1 MLKHILLGFLNYR
14 PMTGYE
20 LKSIMDESTMHF
32 WHAYHSQIYTTLRK
46 LEEEGLV
53 ISETEE
59 SDDKLKR
66 RTYTITE
73 AGRAD
78 LHQWLNSPLQEVV
91 PVKEDL
97 LVRMFFSGERDKQ
110 AVIDELQVQRLL
122 HQQTLKVYHNL
133 NEQVMRGILPE
144 DWDRAKKHYVP
155 FWTATLRFGIQY
167 EFMYLNWIDDTL
179 RILGDSG
186 LE

>member
-46 LEEEGLV
+46 LEDGGLV
-53 ISETEE
+53 ISEMEDG
-59 SDDKLKR
+59 DDKLNR

-73 AGRAD
+73 SGRAD
-78 LHQWLNSPLQEVV
+78 LRQWLNTPLQEVV

-110 AVIDELQVQRLL
+110 AVLDELQVQRAL
-122 HQQTLKVYHNL
+122 HRSTLEEYHRLSEGGLHEN
-133 NEQVMRGILPE
+133 VGE
-144 DWDRAKKHYVP
+144 DRDMASRHLP
-155 FWTATLRFGIQY
+155 FWNATLRFGIRY
-167 EFMYLNWIDDTL
+167 EEMYLQWIDETI
-179 RILGDSG
+179 RILEDLG
-186 LE
+186 

>member
-46 LEEEGLV
+46 LEDEGLV
-53 ISETEE
+53 TSEMEPG
-59 SDDKLKR
+59 DDKLNR

-78 LHQWLNSPLQEVV
+78 LREWLNTPLHEVV

-110 AVIDELQVQRLL
+110 AVIDELRVQRLL
-122 HQQTLKVYHNL
+122 HQRTLAEYRNL
-133 NEQVMRGILPE
+133 TEETMLEIIPE
-144 DWDRAKKHYVP
+144 DKERAVQHIP
-155 FWTATLRFGIQY
+155 FWESTLRFGIQY
-167 EFMYLNWIDDTL
+167 EELYLQWIDETI
-179 RILGDSG
+179 RILEEQG
-186 LE
+186 